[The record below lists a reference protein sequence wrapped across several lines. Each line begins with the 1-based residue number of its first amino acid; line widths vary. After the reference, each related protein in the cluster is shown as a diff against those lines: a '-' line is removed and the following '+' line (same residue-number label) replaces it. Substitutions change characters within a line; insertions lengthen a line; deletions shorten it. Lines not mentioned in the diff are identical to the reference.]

1 MIIEISEY
9 ITNVVS
15 ALLPVGALVIALV
28 VGYSAAK
35 INRKNKMVDVAMHC
49 ITRYDII
56 AHDRV
61 LITNREQALG
71 YYRRF
76 FGLKSDQFDY
86 WLSGLIDAE
95 NMASWTYATLNGF
108 EQDKKV
114 CYLVNGKEE
123 CVSLAE
129 GFADSLGVH
138 DAPNA
143 TFVRFMEKIQ
153 SLAKKDLSPKE
164 KYYELIRLLEHTE
177 NVEQDF
183 IKFADVNFAFMR
195 LRGGDMKAFRKMEGR
210 HHRRV
215 ESLNGSS

>member
-1 MIIEISEY
+1 MIIETAEY
-9 ITNVVS
+9 IANVVA

-49 ITRYDII
+49 ITRYDVI
-56 AHDRV
+56 AHDRA
-61 LITNREQALG
+61 LITSREQALG

-114 CYLVNGKEE
+114 CYLVDGVEE
-123 CVSLAE
+123 CVSLRE
-129 GFADSLGVH
+129 GFVESLSVH

-153 SLAKKDLSPKE
+153 ALAKENLTPKE
-164 KYYELIRLLEHTE
+164 KYYELIRLLERTE
-177 NVEQDF
+177 DAERDF
-183 IKFADVNFAFMR
+183 IRFADVNFAFMR
-195 LRGGDMKAFRKMEGR
+195 LRGGDMRAFRKMEAR
-210 HHRRV
+210 HHKRV
-215 ESLNGSS
+215 ESLNGSA